1 MKEIEMIDME
11 DSKFEKIVVFAT
23 HGPEDPERAS
33 LPFVCANA
41 ALAMDMQATVVL
53 QGAGVLLAKK
63 GCYEHVFCAG
73 FDPLKKLVDSFF
85 EFGGKVFVCIPC
97 IQERKITTD
106 MLIERAEPVKA
117 GRVVQE
123 AIEANAVLNY

>member
-1 MKEIEMIDME
+1 ME
-11 DSKFEKIVVFAT
+11 EKKAEKIVVFAT

-41 ALAMDMQATVVL
+41 ALAMDVEATVVL
-53 QGAGVLLAKK
+53 QGMGVLLAKK

-73 FDPLKKLVDSFF
+73 FDPLKKLVDDFL
-85 EFGGKVFVCIPC
+85 EFGGKIFVCIPC
-97 IQERKITTD
+97 IQERKITND
-106 MLIERAEPVKA
+106 MLIEKAEPVKA

-123 AIEANAVLNY
+123 ALEAQAVLNY

>member
-1 MKEIEMIDME
+1 ME
-11 DSKFEKIVVFAT
+11 ESKPEKIVIFAT

-41 ALAMDMQATVVL
+41 ALAMDVQATVIL
-53 QGAGVLLAKK
+53 QGTGVLLAKK

-73 FDPLKKLVDSFF
+73 FDPLKKMVDTFL
-85 EFGGKVFVCIPC
+85 ELGGKIFVCIPC
-97 IQERKITTD
+97 IQERKITND
-106 MLIERAEPVKA
+106 MLIEKAEPTKA

-123 AIEANAVLNY
+123 ALEAKAVLNY

>member
-1 MKEIEMIDME
+1 ME
-11 DSKFEKIVVFAT
+11 ETKPEKIVVFAT

-41 ALAMDMQATVVL
+41 ALAMDVQATVIL

-73 FDPLKKLVDSFF
+73 FDPLKKLVDAFL
-85 EFGGKVFVCIPC
+85 EFGGKIFVCIPC
-97 IQERKITTD
+97 IQERQITND
-106 MLIERAEPVKA
+106 MLIEKAEPAKA

-123 AIEANAVLNY
+123 ALEAKAVLNY

>member
-1 MKEIEMIDME
+1 ME
-11 DSKFEKIVVFAT
+11 ESKPEKIVIFAT

-41 ALAMDMQATVVL
+41 ALAMDVQATVIL
-53 QGAGVLLAKK
+53 QGTGVLLAKK

-73 FDPLKKLVDSFF
+73 FEPLKKMVDTFL
-85 EFGGKVFVCIPC
+85 ELGGKIFVCIPC
-97 IQERKITTD
+97 IQERKITND
-106 MLIERAEPVKA
+106 MLIEKAEPTKA

-123 AIEANAVLNY
+123 ALEAKAVLNY

>member
-1 MKEIEMIDME
+1 LEEK
-11 DSKFEKIVVFAT
+11 KAEKIMVFAT

-41 ALAMDMQATVVL
+41 ALAMDVSATIVL
-53 QGAGVLLAKK
+53 QGTGVLLAKK

-73 FDPLKKLVDSFF
+73 FDPLKKLVDTYL
-85 EFGGKVFVCIPC
+85 EFGGKIFVCIPC
-97 IQERKITTD
+97 IQERKITPD
-106 MLIERAEPVKA
+106 MLIDKAEPVKA

-123 AIEANAVLNY
+123 ALEATAVLNY